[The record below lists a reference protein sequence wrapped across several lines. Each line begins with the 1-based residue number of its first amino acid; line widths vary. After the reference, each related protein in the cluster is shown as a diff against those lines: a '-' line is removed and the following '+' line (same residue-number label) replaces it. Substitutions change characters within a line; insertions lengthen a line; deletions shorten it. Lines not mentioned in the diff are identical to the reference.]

1 MSMIPQ
7 EMSKIQQADFLR
19 KHNLTSA
26 DFKAANLNYEN
37 LLNISSDFESKR
49 AAYDEIGSGVV
60 KILFKFNGVHA
71 IRYQINTSEEL
82 MYKLAAYQLQNPAIT
97 IDLTNYE
104 ALIDNLISIRIIPL
118 FKSDWPRIHESIL
131 DQFVV
136 FDKITANVRQEDSAV
151 ANQEFIDKGFE
162 LKIQPD
168 GYRSVDYV
176 IKTAP
181 SKKEYRAAV
190 QIRSIFEE
198 GWAAVDHHARYQEKT
213 DDLILNDFS
222 KTLNKLVGGAEEIG
236 ECIHGLKAYLNEK
249 ELLIQ
254 EQQALVLDQQQQLEA
269 LKAELAQAN
278 LDKKENISND
288 ILGKS
293 IIEDLA
299 KTAAHVSGGSVLVA
313 VHSSQAAVQTEEVPV
328 EAKQAQ
334 LESEQTPAKI
344 KSTTAE
350 KSTEEKPKTIKN
362 SADSPKAA
370 KLKEEKTKVEKHLE
384 EKIKVEKHKEEKQ
397 KLETVLPLEEDLF
410 GQMRIPDA
418 PPLKPSGTNA

>member
-7 EMSKIQQADFLR
+7 ETSKIQQADFLS
-19 KHNLTSA
+19 KYQLSSA
-26 DFKAANLNYEN
+26 DFKAANLNYED

-60 KILFKFNGVHA
+60 KILFKFNAVHA

-82 MYKLAAYQLQNPAIT
+82 MYKLAAYQLQNPTIS
-97 IDLTNYE
+97 IDLKNYE
-104 ALIDNLISIRIIPL
+104 ALIDNLISISIIPL
-118 FKSDWPRIHESIL
+118 FKSDWTRIHESIL

-136 FDKITANVRQEDSAV
+136 FDKITANVRQEDTAA

-198 GWAAVDHHARYQEKT
+198 GWAAIDHHARYQEKT
-213 DDLILNDFS
+213 EALILNDFS
-222 KTLNKLVGGAEEIG
+222 KTLNKLVGAAEEIG
-236 ECIHGLKAYLNEK
+236 DGIHGLNAYLKEK
-249 ELLIQ
+249 DLLIQ

-269 LKAELAQAN
+269 LKAALAQAN

-299 KTAAHVSGGSVLVA
+299 KTAAHVSGGSVPVA
-313 VHSSQAAVQTEEVPV
+313 AHNPQPAIQTEEVPV
-328 EAKQAQ
+328 EVK
-334 LESEQTPAKI
+334 QTPIEATAVQTE
-344 KSTTAE
+344 STVKTKAATVE

-362 SADSPKAA
+362 SADSPKAT
-370 KLKEEKTKVEKHLE
+370 KLKE
-384 EKIKVEKHKEEKQ
+384 EKIKVEKMKEEKQ

-418 PPLKPSGTNA
+418 PPLKPSSTNA

>member
-7 EMSKIQQADFLR
+7 EMSKIQQADFLS
-19 KHNLTSA
+19 KHQLTSA
-26 DFKAANLNYEN
+26 DFKAANLNYEE

-49 AAYDEIGSGVV
+49 AAYDEIGNGVV

-82 MYKLAAYQLQNPAIT
+82 MYKLAAYQLENPAVH

-104 ALIDNLISIRIIPL
+104 ALIDDLISIRIIPL
-118 FKSDWPRIHESIL
+118 FKSDWAKIHESIL

-136 FDKITANVRQEDSAV
+136 FDKITANFRQEDTAAV
-151 ANQEFIDKGFE
+151 HQEFTDKGVE

-168 GYRSVDYV
+168 GYRSIDYV

-181 SKKEYRAAV
+181 SKKEYKAAV

-198 GWAAVDHHARYQEKT
+198 GWAAIDHYARNQEKM
-213 DDLILNDFS
+213 DNQILNDFS
-222 KTLNKLVGGAEEIG
+222 KTLNKLAGGAEEIG
-236 ECIHGLKAYLNEK
+236 ECIHGLKAQLNEK
-249 ELLIQ
+249 DLLIQ
-254 EQQALVLDQQQQLEA
+254 EQQALVLEQQQQLEE
-269 LKAELAQAN
+269 LKAQLAQVN
-278 LDKKENISND
+278 LDKKENISAD

-299 KTAAHVSGGSVLVA
+299 KTAAHVSGGSVPVA
-313 VHSSQAAVQTEEVPV
+313 IHSSQPEVQTEEAPI
-328 EAKQAQ
+328 EAKQEQ
-334 LESEQTPAKI
+334 MESEQIQAVTVQAET
-344 KSTTAE
+344 KSKTVE
-350 KSTEEKPKTIKN
+350 KSIEEKPKTIKN
-362 SADSPKAA
+362 SSDSPKAT
-370 KLKEEKTKVEKHLE
+370 KLKEEKIKLEKP
-384 EKIKVEKHKEEKQ
+384 KEEKQ

-418 PPLKPSGTNA
+418 PPLKPSNTNA